1 MYDLFSIEELVKY
14 KECGDCKR
22 KIQQDTAKT
31 VVKCDFCGHVVR
43 SASCCFNMYCKFS
56 FINNDVTSPSINET
70 TERTVV
76 NATGAATNSEENL
89 VRFVMFKDVI
99 KKLIGEVELVDD
111 DDLCEK
117 LMLAENFKIIFGKD
131 NVVTSVET

>member
-1 MYDLFSIEELVKY
+1 MA
-14 KECGDCKR
+14 
-22 KIQQDTAKT
+22 TAKT

-43 SASCCFNMYCKFS
+43 SASCRFNMYCKFS

-99 KKLIGEVELVDD
+99 KKLIGEVEHVDD

-117 LMLAENFKIIFGKD
+117 
-131 NVVTSVET
+131 